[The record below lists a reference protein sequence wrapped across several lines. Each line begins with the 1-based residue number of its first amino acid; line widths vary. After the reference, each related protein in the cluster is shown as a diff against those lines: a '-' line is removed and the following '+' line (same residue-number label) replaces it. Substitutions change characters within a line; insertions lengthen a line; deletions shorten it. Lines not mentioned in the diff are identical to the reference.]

1 MYLMVFHDFIP
12 KTHLSLGISPNF
24 LVTIDLLALS
34 AFGTRLCPMKPFIF
48 LVFLMNLW
56 GAFIT
61 VALGQ
66 SSENLSP
73 QESATVKKYF
83 QKVDDFM
90 NDDNYDSAQYWLNRV
105 DLLLTIKKP
114 TYFTYLFHSRQCEI
128 YYFNNLV
135 EIGIKE
141 ANKGLVVAKLLNDRS
156 LLADSYNFLGLFYI
170 NSEQLKNAET
180 SLLKALNYT
189 LEDNDQGKADYYN
202 LTQKY
207 HIYGNLAEV
216 YINQLQYGKA
226 ITAIDSS
233 MKLALQKG
241 KVRPYALGQFTKAEL
256 LLKQGNAQAAMQY
269 YEQAQRTCKQAKD
282 FTNLRDVYLVT
293 FSGIAK
299 CQLQLNR
306 LQKEL
311 ISTGLDFY
319 QNQKDINRYY
329 SLLFINDA
337 IQIFKQTK
345 DYKLLAECLEIK
357 SDIENQNVKGSLK
370 KLETTVNV
378 SLRNEKKV
386 LEMELQKVKA
396 YQENERNREQNLTII
411 LGLVALIVGI
421 LIWTN
426 QKLIAKNRELV
437 QKNQAISAALLQG
450 QTTERKR
457 IAADLHDSLGST
469 MSALNW
475 SLEAID
481 IKKLNPHE
489 QEVYKHVKKTISQAH
504 DQVRLLSHNL
514 LPDEFEKQGLT
525 EALRYLVRKINQN
538 TTTHF
543 SLEIAPQIG
552 RFDKRVE
559 FELYSI
565 CLELVNNILK
575 HSKATHATIQL
586 RVENQQLSLVV
597 TDNGLGLFENT
608 SDGKGLKNIKDR
620 IESLGGAWTMK
631 NNANGGV
638 SSHLTLRI

>member
-1 MYLMVFHDFIP
+1 
-12 KTHLSLGISPNF
+12 
-24 LVTIDLLALS
+24 
-34 AFGTRLCPMKPFIF
+34 MKPFIF
-48 LVFLMNLW
+48 PILLICLW
-56 GAFIT
+56 GTFVIST
-61 VALGQ
+61 FGQ
-66 SSENLSP
+66 SSESLSP
-73 QESATVKKYF
+73 QESATVKEHF

-180 SLLKALNYT
+180 SLLKALSYT

-216 YINQLQYGKA
+216 YINQRQYGKA

-256 LLKQGNAQAAMQY
+256 LLKQGNAKEAMQY
-269 YEQAQRTCKQAKD
+269 YEQAQRTCKQATD

-311 ISTGLDFY
+311 ISQGLAFY
-319 QNQKDINRYY
+319 HNQKDINRYY

-396 YQENERNREQNLTII
+396 YQENELNREQNLMII
-411 LGLVALIVGI
+411 QGLVVLVVCI
-421 LIWTN
+421 LIWAN

-450 QTTERKR
+450 QTIERKR
-457 IAADLHDSLGST
+457 IAADLHDNLGGT

-475 SLEAID
+475 GLEAID
-481 IKKLNPHE
+481 FKKLSPQE
-489 QEVYKHVKKTISQAH
+489 QEVYQHVKNTISQAH
-504 DQVRLLSHNL
+504 EQVRLLSHNL
-514 LPDEFEKQGLT
+514 LPDEFEKQGLID
-525 EALRYLVRKINQN
+525 ALHYLTRKINQN
-538 TTTHF
+538 KTTQFT
-543 SLEIAPQIG
+543 LEIDPAIG
-552 RFDKRVE
+552 RLDKRIE

-565 CLELVNNILK
+565 CLELTNNILK
-575 HSKATHATIQL
+575 HAKATQARI
-586 RVENQQLSLVV
+586 QLSLAERQIILKVS
-597 TDNGLGLFENT
+597 DNGQGLFDNA
-608 SDGKGLKNIKDR
+608 SDGKGMKNIKAR
-620 IESLGGAWTMK
+620 VESLGGHWLLENQLA
-631 NNANGGV
+631 GGV
-638 SSHLTLRI
+638 MSTISLPLHNP

>member
-1 MYLMVFHDFIP
+1 
-12 KTHLSLGISPNF
+12 
-24 LVTIDLLALS
+24 
-34 AFGTRLCPMKPFIF
+34 
-48 LVFLMNLW
+48 
-56 GAFIT
+56 
-61 VALGQ
+61 
-66 SSENLSP
+66 
-73 QESATVKKYF
+73 
-83 QKVDDFM
+83 M

-141 ANKGLVVAKLLNDRS
+141 ANKGLAVAKLLNDRS

-170 NSEQLKNAET
+170 NSEQLKNAEA
-180 SLLKALNYT
+180 SLLKALSYT

-216 YINQLQYGKA
+216 YINQRQYGKA
-226 ITAIDSS
+226 VTAIDSS

-256 LLKQGNAQAAMQY
+256 LLKQGNAKEAMQY

-299 CQLQLNR
+299 CQLRLNQ

-311 ISTGLDFY
+311 ISQGLEFY
-319 QNQKDINRYY
+319 HNQKDINRYY

-411 LGLVALIVGI
+411 LGLVAVIVGI

-426 QKLIAKNRELV
+426 QKLVAKNRELV

-457 IAADLHDSLGST
+457 IAADLHDNLGGT

-481 IKKLNPHE
+481 IKKLSPQE
-489 QEVYKHVKKTISQAH
+489 QDVYKHVKRTIANAH
-504 DQVRLLSHNL
+504 EQVRLLSHNL
-514 LPDEFEKQGLT
+514 LPDEFEKQGLI
-525 EALRYLVRKINQN
+525 EALRYLIRKINQN
-538 TTTHF
+538 KTTHF
-543 SLEIAPQIG
+543 NLDIDPQIG
-552 RFDKRVE
+552 RLDKRVE

-575 HSKATHATIQL
+575 HSQATEAHLQL
-586 RVENQQLSLVV
+586 RLENERLLLTV
-597 TDNGLGLFENT
+597 TDNGKGIFDNA
-608 SDGKGLKNIKDR
+608 SDGKGMKNIKAR
-620 IESLGGAWTMK
+620 VESLGGKWNFENLTE
-631 NNANGGV
+631 GGV
-638 SSHLTLRI
+638 LSQITLPS

>member
-1 MYLMVFHDFIP
+1 M
-12 KTHLSLGISPNF
+12 
-24 LVTIDLLALS
+24 DLIALS
-34 AFGTRLCPMKPFIF
+34 AFGTRLYPMKPFIF
-48 LVFLMNLW
+48 LVFLVSLW
-56 GAFIT
+56 GAFVT
-61 VALGQ
+61 VALSQ

-73 QESATVKKYF
+73 QESATVKDHF

-141 ANKGLVVAKLLNDRS
+141 ANKGLAVAKLLNDRS
-156 LLADSYNFLGLFYI
+156 LLADSFNFLGLFYI
-170 NSEQLKNAET
+170 NSEQLKNAEA
-180 SLLKALNYT
+180 SLLKALSYT

-216 YINQLQYGKA
+216 YINQRQYGKA

-256 LLKQGNAQAAMQY
+256 LLKQGNAKEAMQY

-299 CQLQLNR
+299 CQLRLNQ

-311 ISTGLDFY
+311 ISQGLEFY
-319 QNQKDINRYY
+319 HNQKDINRYY

-345 DYKLLAECLEIK
+345 NYKLLAECLEIK

-411 LGLVALIVGI
+411 LGLVAVIVGI

-457 IAADLHDSLGST
+457 IAADLHDNLGGT

-481 IKKLNPHE
+481 IKKLSPQE
-489 QEVYKHVKKTISQAH
+489 QDVYNHVKRTIANAH
-504 DQVRLLSHNL
+504 EQVRLLSHNL
-514 LPDEFEKQGLT
+514 LPDEFEKQGLI
-525 EALRYLVRKINQN
+525 EALRYLIRKINQN
-538 TTTHF
+538 KTTHF
-543 SLEIAPQIG
+543 NLDIDPQIG
-552 RFDKRVE
+552 RLDKRVE

-575 HSKATHATIQL
+575 HSQATEAHLQL
-586 RVENQQLSLVV
+586 RLENERLLLTV
-597 TDNGLGLFENT
+597 TDNGKGIFDNA
-608 SDGKGLKNIKDR
+608 SDGKGMKNIKAR
-620 IESLGGAWTMK
+620 VESLGGKWNFENLTE
-631 NNANGGV
+631 GGV
-638 SSHLTLRI
+638 LSQITLPS

>member
-1 MYLMVFHDFIP
+1 MVFHDFVP
-12 KTHLSLGISPNF
+12 KIHLSLGISPTF
-24 LVTIDLLALS
+24 LVSMDLIALS

-48 LVFLMNLW
+48 LVFLVSLW
-56 GAFIT
+56 GAFVT
-61 VALGQ
+61 VALSQ

-73 QESATVKKYF
+73 QESATVKDHF

-141 ANKGLVVAKLLNDRS
+141 ANKGLAVAKLLNDRS
-156 LLADSYNFLGLFYI
+156 LLADSFNFLGLFYI
-170 NSEQLKNAET
+170 NSEQLKNAEA
-180 SLLKALNYT
+180 SLLKALSYT

-216 YINQLQYGKA
+216 YINQRQYGKA

-256 LLKQGNAQAAMQY
+256 LLKQGNAKEAMQY

-299 CQLQLNR
+299 CQLRLNQ

-311 ISTGLDFY
+311 ISQGLEFY
-319 QNQKDINRYY
+319 HNQKDINRYY

-411 LGLVALIVGI
+411 LGLVAVIVGI

-457 IAADLHDSLGST
+457 IAADLHDNLGGT

-481 IKKLNPHE
+481 IKKLSPQE
-489 QEVYKHVKKTISQAH
+489 QDVYKHVKRTIANAH
-504 DQVRLLSHNL
+504 EQVRLLSHNL
-514 LPDEFEKQGLT
+514 LPDEFEKQGLI
-525 EALRYLVRKINQN
+525 EALRYLIRKINQN
-538 TTTHF
+538 KTTHF
-543 SLEIAPQIG
+543 NLDIDPQIG
-552 RFDKRVE
+552 RLDKRVE

-575 HSKATHATIQL
+575 HSQATEAHLQL
-586 RVENQQLSLVV
+586 RLENERLLLTV
-597 TDNGLGLFENT
+597 TDNGKGIFDNP
-608 SDGKGLKNIKDR
+608 SDGKGMKNIKAR
-620 IESLGGAWTMK
+620 VESLGGRWNFENLTE
-631 NNANGGV
+631 GGV
-638 SSHLTLRI
+638 LSQITLPS

>member
-1 MYLMVFHDFIP
+1 
-12 KTHLSLGISPNF
+12 
-24 LVTIDLLALS
+24 
-34 AFGTRLCPMKPFIF
+34 MKPFIF
-48 LVFLMNLW
+48 LVFLVSLW
-56 GAFIT
+56 GAFVT
-61 VALGQ
+61 VALSQ

-73 QESATVKKYF
+73 QESATVKDHF

-141 ANKGLVVAKLLNDRS
+141 ANKGLAVAKLLNDRS
-156 LLADSYNFLGLFYI
+156 LLADSFNFLGLFYI
-170 NSEQLKNAET
+170 NSEQLKNAEA
-180 SLLKALNYT
+180 SLLKALSYT

-216 YINQLQYGKA
+216 YINQRQYGKA

-256 LLKQGNAQAAMQY
+256 LLKQGNAKEAMQY

-299 CQLQLNR
+299 CQLRLNQ

-311 ISTGLDFY
+311 ISQGLEFY
-319 QNQKDINRYY
+319 HNQKDINRYY

-411 LGLVALIVGI
+411 LGLVAVIVGI

-426 QKLIAKNRELV
+426 QKLVAKNRELV

-457 IAADLHDSLGST
+457 IAADLHDNLGGT

-481 IKKLNPHE
+481 IKKLSPQE
-489 QEVYKHVKKTISQAH
+489 QDVYEHVKRTIANAH
-504 DQVRLLSHNL
+504 EQVRLLSHNL
-514 LPDEFEKQGLT
+514 LPDEFEKQGLI
-525 EALRYLVRKINQN
+525 EALRYLIRKINQN
-538 TTTHF
+538 KTTHF
-543 SLEIAPQIG
+543 NLDIDPQIG
-552 RFDKRVE
+552 RLDKRVE

-575 HSKATHATIQL
+575 HSQATEAHLQL
-586 RVENQQLSLVV
+586 RLENERLLLTV
-597 TDNGLGLFENT
+597 TDNGKGIFDNA
-608 SDGKGLKNIKDR
+608 SDGKGMKNIKAR
-620 IESLGGAWTMK
+620 VESLGGKWNFENLTE
-631 NNANGGV
+631 GGV
-638 SSHLTLRI
+638 LSQITLPS

>member
-1 MYLMVFHDFIP
+1 MVFHDFVP
-12 KTHLSLGISPNF
+12 KIHLSLGISPTF
-24 LVTIDLLALS
+24 LVSMDLIALS

-48 LVFLMNLW
+48 LVFLVSLW
-56 GAFIT
+56 GAFVT
-61 VALGQ
+61 VALSQ

-73 QESATVKKYF
+73 QESATVKDHF

-141 ANKGLVVAKLLNDRS
+141 ANKGLAVAKLLNDRS
-156 LLADSYNFLGLFYI
+156 LLADSFNFLGLFYI
-170 NSEQLKNAET
+170 NSEQLKNAEA
-180 SLLKALNYT
+180 SLLKALSYT

-216 YINQLQYGKA
+216 YINQRQYGKA

-256 LLKQGNAQAAMQY
+256 LLKQGNAKEAMQY

-299 CQLQLNR
+299 CQLRLNQ

-311 ISTGLDFY
+311 ISQGLEFY
-319 QNQKDINRYY
+319 HNQKDINRYY

-411 LGLVALIVGI
+411 LGLVAVIVGI

-426 QKLIAKNRELV
+426 QKLVAKNRELV

-457 IAADLHDSLGST
+457 IAADLHDNLGGT

-481 IKKLNPHE
+481 IKKLSPQE
-489 QEVYKHVKKTISQAH
+489 QDVYEHVKRTIANAH
-504 DQVRLLSHNL
+504 EQVRLLSHNL
-514 LPDEFEKQGLT
+514 LPDEFEKQGLI
-525 EALRYLVRKINQN
+525 EALRYLIRKINQN
-538 TTTHF
+538 KTTHF
-543 SLEIAPQIG
+543 NLDIDPQIG
-552 RFDKRVE
+552 RLDKRVE

-575 HSKATHATIQL
+575 HSQATEAHLQL
-586 RVENQQLSLVV
+586 RLENERLLLTV
-597 TDNGLGLFENT
+597 TDNGKGIFDNA
-608 SDGKGLKNIKDR
+608 SDGKGMKNIKAR
-620 IESLGGAWTMK
+620 VESLGGKWNFENLTE
-631 NNANGGV
+631 GGV
-638 SSHLTLRI
+638 LSQITLPS

>member
-1 MYLMVFHDFIP
+1 MKLLFC
-12 KTHLSLGISPNF
+12 LLF
-24 LVTIDLLALS
+24 LVSLHAS
-34 AFGTRLCPMKPFIF
+34 FAFT
-48 LVFLMNLW
+48 VF
-56 GAFIT
+56 A
-61 VALGQ
+61 Q
-66 SSENLSP
+66 SSENLSAK
-73 QESATVKKYF
+73 ESATVKKYF

-90 NDDNYDSAQYWLNRV
+90 NEDNYDSAQYWLNRV

-141 ANKGLVVAKLLNDRS
+141 ANKGLAVAKLLNDRS

-170 NSEQLKNAET
+170 NSEQLKTAEA
-180 SLLKALNYT
+180 SLQQALSCT

-216 YINQLQYGKA
+216 YINQRRYQEA

-233 MKLALQKG
+233 MKLALYKG

-256 LLKQGNAQAAMQY
+256 LLKQGDAKAAMRH

-299 CQLQLNR
+299 CQLQLNH
-306 LQKEL
+306 LQKNL
-311 ISTGLDFY
+311 ISKGLDFY

-457 IAADLHDSLGST
+457 IAADLHDNLGGT

-481 IKKLNPHE
+481 IKKLSPKE
-489 QEVYKHVKKTISQAH
+489 QEVYQHVKRTIANAH
-504 DQVRLLSHNL
+504 EQVRLLSHNL

-525 EALRYLVRKINQN
+525 EALRYLIRKINQN
-538 TTTHF
+538 KTTHF
-543 SLEIAPQIG
+543 SLDIDPQIG
-552 RFDKRVE
+552 RLDKRVE

-575 HSKATHATIQL
+575 HSQATEAHLQL
-586 RVENQQLSLVV
+586 KLENEQLLLTV
-597 TDNGLGLFENT
+597 TDNGKGIFDNA
-608 SDGKGLKNIKDR
+608 SDGKGMKNIKAR
-620 IESLGGAWTMK
+620 VESLGGKWTFE
-631 NNANGGV
+631 NLTEGGV
-638 SSHLTLRI
+638 LSQITLPA

>member
-1 MYLMVFHDFIP
+1 M
-12 KTHLSLGISPNF
+12 
-24 LVTIDLLALS
+24 DLIALS
-34 AFGTRLCPMKPFIF
+34 AFGTRLYPMKPFIF
-48 LVFLMNLW
+48 LVFLVSLW
-56 GAFIT
+56 GAFVT
-61 VALGQ
+61 VALSQ

-73 QESATVKKYF
+73 QESATVKDHF

-141 ANKGLVVAKLLNDRS
+141 ANKGLAVAKLLNDRS
-156 LLADSYNFLGLFYI
+156 LLADSFNFLGLFYI
-170 NSEQLKNAET
+170 NSEQLKNAEA
-180 SLLKALNYT
+180 SLLKALSYT

-216 YINQLQYGKA
+216 YINQRQYGKA

-256 LLKQGNAQAAMQY
+256 LLKQGNAKEAMQY

-299 CQLQLNR
+299 CQLRLNQ

-311 ISTGLDFY
+311 ISQGLEFY
-319 QNQKDINRYY
+319 HNQKDINRYY

-411 LGLVALIVGI
+411 LGLVAVIVGI

-457 IAADLHDSLGST
+457 IAADLHDNLGGT

-481 IKKLNPHE
+481 IKKLSPQE
-489 QEVYKHVKKTISQAH
+489 QDVYKHVKRTIANAH
-504 DQVRLLSHNL
+504 EQVRLLSHNL
-514 LPDEFEKQGLT
+514 LPDEFEKQGLI
-525 EALRYLVRKINQN
+525 EALRYLIRKINQN
-538 TTTHF
+538 KTTHF
-543 SLEIAPQIG
+543 NLDIDPQIG
-552 RFDKRVE
+552 RLDKRVE

-575 HSKATHATIQL
+575 HSQATEAHLQL
-586 RVENQQLSLVV
+586 RLENERLLLTV
-597 TDNGLGLFENT
+597 TDNGKGIFDNA
-608 SDGKGLKNIKDR
+608 SDGKGMKNIKAR
-620 IESLGGAWTMK
+620 VESLGGKWNFENLTE
-631 NNANGGV
+631 GGV
-638 SSHLTLRI
+638 LSQITLPS

>member
-1 MYLMVFHDFIP
+1 MVFHDFVP
-12 KTHLSLGISPNF
+12 KIHLSLGISATF
-24 LVTIDLLALS
+24 LVSMDLIALL

-48 LVFLMNLW
+48 LVFLVSLW
-56 GAFIT
+56 GAFVT
-61 VALGQ
+61 VALSQ

-73 QESATVKKYF
+73 QESATVKDHF

-141 ANKGLVVAKLLNDRS
+141 ANKGLAVAKLLNDRS
-156 LLADSYNFLGLFYI
+156 LLADSFNFLGLFYI
-170 NSEQLKNAET
+170 NSEQLKNAEA
-180 SLLKALNYT
+180 SLLKALSYT

-216 YINQLQYGKA
+216 YINQRQYGKA

-256 LLKQGNAQAAMQY
+256 LLKQGNAKEAMQY

-299 CQLQLNR
+299 CQLRLNQ

-311 ISTGLDFY
+311 ISQGLEFY
-319 QNQKDINRYY
+319 HNQKDINRYY

-411 LGLVALIVGI
+411 LGLVAVIVGI

-457 IAADLHDSLGST
+457 IAADLHDNLGGT

-481 IKKLNPHE
+481 IKKLSPQE
-489 QEVYKHVKKTISQAH
+489 QDVYKHVKRTIANAH
-504 DQVRLLSHNL
+504 EQVRLLSHNL
-514 LPDEFEKQGLT
+514 LPDEFEKQGLI
-525 EALRYLVRKINQN
+525 EALRYLIRKINQN
-538 TTTHF
+538 KTTHF
-543 SLEIAPQIG
+543 NLDIDPQIG
-552 RFDKRVE
+552 RLDKRVE

-575 HSKATHATIQL
+575 HSQATEAHLQL
-586 RVENQQLSLVV
+586 RLENERLLLTV
-597 TDNGLGLFENT
+597 TDNGKGIFDNA
-608 SDGKGLKNIKDR
+608 SDGKGMKNIKAR
-620 IESLGGAWTMK
+620 VESLGGRWNFENLTE
-631 NNANGGV
+631 GGV
-638 SSHLTLRI
+638 LSQITLPS